1 MNDTV
6 SPSPASTDTVSQPRR
21 GRFNFWRWFW
31 LGTIPVSVVWVWFD
45 FYVPPN
51 HVAWA
56 RDLASAQQQSAL
68 SGKPVILFFTGTW
81 CVPCRIMKRTVWAD
95 RDVEAVVQA
104 GFTPVM
110 IDVDDP
116 GATEATGRYRVG
128 GTPTTLIVDA
138 QGKVL
143 ERAEGGMDKRTFL
156 GWLGKIRPAAGPVP
170 VPPAR

>member
-6 SPSPASTDTVSQPRR
+6 SPSPASTVTVSQPRR
-21 GRFNFWRWFW
+21 GTFNFWRWFW

-56 RDLASAQQQSAL
+56 KDLASAQQQSAQ

-95 RDVEAVVQA
+95 RDVEAVVRA

-110 IDVDDP
+110 IDLDDP
-116 GATEATGRYRVG
+116 AAADAVRQYHVG
-128 GTPTTLIVDA
+128 GTPTTIIADP
-138 QGKVL
+138 QGKILDRV
-143 ERAEGGMDKRTFL
+143 EGGIGKDIFL
-156 GWLGKIRPAAGPVP
+156 GWLGRLKSGGSPPSIPVGS
-170 VPPAR
+170 